1 MGRWVLILPL
11 LAAVGCSTPDQRLPR
26 GQMPPRDTA
35 GRLDADAISA
45 VIDRTNAER
54 HKERL
59 PPLTVDPRLTDA
71 AERHADRMAQRDRL
85 SHELDGRSVA
95 DRARSAG
102 YEYRMV
108 GENIAWNQPTAEEVV
123 ADWMTSR
130 GHRRNILSRDFT
142 QIGVAVAM
150 NSKGEPYWVQVFGS
164 PK

>member
-1 MGRWVLILPL
+1 MGRWVLL
-11 LAAVGCSTPDQRLPR
+11 LLFAAVGCSTPDERLPR

-35 GRLDADAISA
+35 GQLDADAIQA

-54 HKERL
+54 HKAGV

-71 AERHADRMAQRDRL
+71 AERHADRMAKRNRL

-102 YEYRMV
+102 YEYRTV
-108 GENIAWNQPTAEEVV
+108 GENIAWNQPTAAAVV
-123 ADWMTSR
+123 DDWMTSR

-142 QIGVAVAM
+142 HIGVAVAM